1 MINSSGM
8 VLWITVHLSI
18 YFYFLFKS
26 KADTC
31 SLTLHR
37 LSDCCQQLNWIHKRM
52 TNCQQGHALAAAG
65 ILWNVSLWDGFQGE
79 PLAIGFV
86 AALSAGE
93 KLVLSMYSNL

>member
-18 YFYFLFKS
+18 YFYF
-26 KADTC
+26 
-31 SLTLHR
+31 
-37 LSDCCQQLNWIHKRM
+37 
-52 TNCQQGHALAAAG
+52 AAG

-86 AALSAGE
+86 TAPSAGE